1 MRVSFLFRLIFDT
14 HILNGK
20 LSLFRVNCQIK
31 SDLLQLSVPFRII
44 AVLFFLVILTVR
56 YVGYLL
62 IYPLAFFAAV
72 GSFIVFC
79 QWTYQEWLYYFK
91 RGFAPI

>member
-1 MRVSFLFRLIFDT
+1 MKKNVIRYW
-14 HILNGK
+14 
-20 LSLFRVNCQIK
+20 
-31 SDLLQLSVPFRII
+31 LSVPFRII

-72 GSFIVFC
+72 GSFLVFC

>member
-31 SDLLQLSVPFRII
+31 SDLLQSIISGLVVLAAPFTLILLEPAFTVAEVSFVNSLIALS
-44 AVLFFLVILTVR
+44 LKLT
-56 YVGYLL
+56 L
-62 IYPLAFFAAV
+62 
-72 GSFIVFC
+72 
-79 QWTYQEWLYYFK
+79 
-91 RGFAPI
+91 